1 MGLLHIHSV
10 LKSLLFT
17 QFIFFIKQGSDR
29 AFHRMTGYIYIL
41 CRTKGERKMYEE
53 LRLNIVAE
61 EPVVYHTYKD
71 RLFLFCGAGAEE
83 P

>member
-1 MGLLHIHSV
+1 
-10 LKSLLFT
+10 
-17 QFIFFIKQGSDR
+17 
-29 AFHRMTGYIYIL
+29 MTGYIYIL

-71 RLFLFCGAGAEE
+71 RVFLFCGAGAEE

>member
-1 MGLLHIHSV
+1 
-10 LKSLLFT
+10 
-17 QFIFFIKQGSDR
+17 
-29 AFHRMTGYIYIL
+29 MTGYIYIL

-53 LRLNIVAE
+53 LRLNIVE
-61 EPVVYHTYKD
+61 EESVVYHTYKD